1 VTPLAPLV
9 SLVLA
14 AAPAHSPP
22 QQLALTISGGASM
35 GAYEAGVAWTL
46 VRYARANSP
55 GVNLAGVSGAS
66 AGSINALLA
75 ASLWCE
81 APDESSDATVEDN
94 LFRQTWLP
102 VGMEAL
108 LPETDASFAPDDAL
122 FRAAPLEEVYGGVEH
137 LVFGGGRRYRPGC
150 MVPLG
155 MSVTRTQ
162 PGEGEASGL
171 TAAPQRLV
179 VAWRF
184 AVDESGRAHLEAS
197 PIGADRDSAPAL
209 LQLGPGNDAANTRQ
223 LGNAVLASGA
233 VPFVFR
239 PRTLCDCA
247 LQCPAEDRVAPSQ
260 CPGPTHGELLPELSC
275 AAVAPLGRRVLCR
288 HTYVDGGIFDNVP
301 LGLTIDLVEGH
312 TQRVPLLPTVY
323 FVVDPDIRRFPP
335 AAQGPADGAGVVEPF
350 QLVKTLVATARSA
363 SLAQAAALA
372 RWQLDTRILL
382 DRTAV
387 LFDDFAGLQEQALAI
402 VGNEPDPTPGG
413 ASRDALHGEQRQR
426 LARFLMACTRDPSLH
441 PACAQQLREGTPF
454 PPEAES
460 GIPAPADVLAF
471 AHQLK
476 ASLEATDLAVANA
489 SREGLPERLARL
501 ARLVDAVFLYAAD
514 LRLLR
519 GELGRVRPQLGAPEL
534 TAFRDD
540 LLAVIARGRLMAKTL
555 HVLLASLAGA
565 IVREEP
571 IPGGEEPLLVEQL
584 VSPVDTPLDAVLART
599 AAENG
604 RLGQVRAL
612 SRRLDLLA
620 DRAEELSGAADQLKN
635 GLSGERALV
644 VTRRFVPLAASSLA
658 GFGGFLDPAFR
669 EVDFNIGVYEMAIQ
683 LAQFRCATRDPYDL
697 SRAPPKLRADAPW
710 ELDFRDASSSECL
723 GDELG
728 QLARDLNL
736 SRSEHALALF
746 ARAARAQVAA
756 LMGSQAAA
764 DAVLRRPA
772 WAWLQAAAAAH
783 PPDELELVLD
793 VLMSH
798 PVACR
803 AEAREALCPDDLGYR
818 ALFVGLRQ
826 AGFHPRGAQLAA
838 AMEDPDGWLAHLER
852 RLVDRVRAGARAGA
866 LKIPASVT
874 PLVET
879 GELLLRRDDAL
890 SGGPKWMLDTSSV
903 PKVSF
908 NGARGLPEAFTHL
921 IPYRVRFEV
930 TGGGL
935 AFSWFEPSL
944 RLGSAFSLESLVD
957 AVDLYQWHP
966 ATSLGLLPTL
976 AGGGV
981 ALSAGPRWSVPWRG
995 APVLPG
1001 AEARVAFF
1009 QQRLAVSGGLRSLQE
1024 GYRDW
1029 TVALS
1034 VADLNGLAYWLL
1046 FAP

>member
-1 VTPLAPLV
+1 
-9 SLVLA
+9 
-14 AAPAHSPP
+14 
-22 QQLALTISGGASM
+22 
-35 GAYEAGVAWTL
+35 
-46 VRYARANSP
+46 
-55 GVNLAGVSGAS
+55 
-66 AGSINALLA
+66 
-75 ASLWCE
+75 
-81 APDESSDATVEDN
+81 
-94 LFRQTWLP
+94 

-108 LPETDASFAPDDAL
+108 LPESDASFAPDDAL
-122 FRAAPLEEVYGGVEH
+122 FRAAPLEEVYSGVEH
-137 LVFGGGRRYRPGC
+137 LVFGSSRRYRPGC

-162 PGEGEASGL
+162 PGDGETTGL
-171 TAAPQRLV
+171 TAAPQRFV

-184 AVDESGRAHLEAS
+184 AVDDSGRAHLEAS
-197 PIGADRDSAPAL
+197 PIGADRESAPAL
-209 LQLGPGNDAANTRQ
+209 LQLGRGSDAVNARQ

-233 VPFVFR
+233 VPFIFR
-239 PRTLCDCA
+239 PRELCDCA
-247 LQCPAEDRVAPSQ
+247 LQCPAEDRVTPSQ
-260 CPGPTHGELLPELSC
+260 CPGPAHGELLPELSC
-275 AAVAPLGRRVLCR
+275 AAVAPLGRRALCR
-288 HTYVDGGIFDNVP
+288 HTYVDGGIFDNLP
-301 LGLTIDLVEGH
+301 LGLSIDLVESH
-312 TQRVPLLPTVY
+312 TQRVPLLSTVY

-335 AAQGPADGAGVVEPF
+335 APAGPADATGAVEPF

-372 RWQLDTRILL
+372 RWQLDTRSLL
-382 DRTAV
+382 DRAAV
-387 LFDDFAGLQEQALAI
+387 LFDDFARLQEEALAI
-402 VGNEPDPTPGG
+402 VGNERGPAPRGEPPDV
-413 ASRDALHGEQRQR
+413 LHGGQRQR
-426 LARFLMACTRDPSLH
+426 LAQFLIACTRDSSIH
-441 PACAQQLREGTPF
+441 PVCAQRLREATPF
-454 PPEAES
+454 PPQAES
-460 GIPAPADVLAF
+460 GVPAPADVLAF

-476 ASLEATDLAVANA
+476 ASLETTDLVLA
-489 SREGLPERLARL
+489 SASKESLEQRLSRL
-501 ARLVDAVFLYAAD
+501 SRLVDAVFVYAAD
-514 LRLLR
+514 LRFLQ

-534 TAFRDD
+534 TALRDD
-540 LLAVIARGRLMAKTL
+540 LLEVISRSRLMARTL
-555 HVLLASLAGA
+555 HVLLASVAGV
-565 IVREEP
+565 IVVEEP
-571 IPGGEEPLLVEQL
+571 IPGSEEPLLVEQL
-584 VSPVDTPLDAVLART
+584 VSRVDTPLDATLAR
-599 AAENG
+599 AAPENG
-604 RLGQVRAL
+604 RLSQVRAL
-612 SRRLDLLA
+612 SRRLDALA
-620 DRAEELSGAADQLKN
+620 DQAEELSGAAEQLKN
-635 GLSGERALV
+635 GLTGERTLV

-669 EVDFNIGVYEMAIQ
+669 EVDFNIGVYEMAMQ
-683 LAQFRCATRDPYDL
+683 LAGFRCATRDPYDV
-697 SRAPPKLRADAPW
+697 SKTPPKLRADAPW
-710 ELDFRDASSSECL
+710 EPDYREASSNECL

-728 QLARDLNL
+728 RLARDLDL
-736 SRSEHALALF
+736 SRSKHALAIF

-756 LMGSQAAA
+756 QMGSRAAA
-764 DAVLRRPA
+764 DEVLRRPA
-772 WAWLQAAAAAH
+772 WAWLQTAAAAH
-783 PPDELELVLD
+783 PPDELELVLG
-793 VLMSH
+793 VLMSR

-818 ALFVGLRQ
+818 ALFEGLRQ
-826 AGFHPRGAQLAA
+826 AGFRPQGAHLAA
-838 AMEDPDGWLAHLER
+838 AMADPDGWLAHLER

-866 LKIPASVT
+866 LKIPPSVT

-890 SGGPKWMLDTSSV
+890 SGGPRWMLDTSSV

-908 NGARGLPEAFTHL
+908 DGARGLPEAFTPL

-981 ALSAGPRWSVPWRG
+981 AISAGPRWSVPWRG
-995 APVLPG
+995 TPVLPG

-1024 GYRDW
+1024 GHRDW